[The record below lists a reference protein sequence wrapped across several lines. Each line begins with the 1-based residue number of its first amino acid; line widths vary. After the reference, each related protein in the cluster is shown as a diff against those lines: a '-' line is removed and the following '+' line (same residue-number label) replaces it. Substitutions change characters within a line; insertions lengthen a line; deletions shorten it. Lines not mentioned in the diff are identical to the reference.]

1 MHRVRQPLE
10 LEVAGRVRE
19 PEQVRPVRVR
29 IFAARGIELG
39 EHVVD
44 RPSGVLHGWQATT
57 MTRHEG
63 TDRRA
68 EVTPRRPGA
77 GTAGTP
83 GRTDVPLTAE
93 GEEAARTASAR
104 LATYSPAL
112 VLVSPLVR
120 ARRTAELAG
129 LSGEADADL
138 LEWDYG
144 VYEGRT
150 TQGIKD
156 DLGDPAWSV
165 WTTLDGLGESVDD
178 VGARAARVLTRCQP
192 VVESGDDVVLVA
204 HAHLLRILTA
214 AAPRPA
220 RGRRTL
226 VRPAARG
233 GILGRVL
240 GVERSNRALLGWGAL
255 RYAVSRAR
263 RSARSRW
270 RRRRRTR
277 PPRC

>member
-1 MHRVRQPLE
+1 MTATR
-10 LEVAGRVRE
+10 GR
-19 PEQVRPVRVR
+19 
-29 IFAARGIELG
+29 I
-39 EHVVD
+39 VV
-44 RPSGVLHGWQATT
+44 L
-57 MTRHEG
+57 RH
-63 TDRRA
+63 A
-68 EVTPRRPGA
+68 E
-77 GTAGTP
+77 TAWSRDGRHT

-192 VVESGDDVVLVA
+192 VVESGEDVVLVA

-214 AAPRPA
+214 VHLGLPA
-220 RGRRTL
+220 VGGRSFVL
-226 VRPAARG
+226 PPA
-233 GILGRVL
+233 GIGVL
-240 GVERSNRALLGWGAL
+240 GWERSNRALLGWGL
-255 RYAVSRAR
+255 
-263 RSARSRW
+263 
-270 RRRRRTR
+270 
-277 PPRC
+277 